1 MPISGPHNLNM
12 GERRNAS
19 AATMTSVTN
28 AVNEPPTGSAAVASS
43 NNLKTTDAKVMD
55 RIIITVP
62 PTIGVTIRLSKNN
75 HFETASWITA
85 EMITSVVNVAGPPS
99 TTAVI
104 QNGIANAA
112 VNIGRTTP
120 PPIGPT
126 RRAWI
131 RVEIPTTTNDAKT
144 IQLMYQSPRPDAWA
158 TITGVTN
165 NVAEAKRLN
174 CKPSPA
180 VVGIGGFSS
189 TSNRGFCVA
198 VAVGRFSR
206 LNTTNLT
213 NSHLTRCQ
221 HFNCVTCRLSLDR
234 ATAISASANGS
245 NITISVMPP
254 GGNLS

>member
-1 MPISGPHNLNM
+1 MPISGPHSLNT

-19 AATMTSVTN
+19 AATMTRVTN

-43 NNLKTTDAKVMD
+43 NNLNTTDAKVID

-120 PPIGPT
+120 PPRGPM

-131 RVEIPTTTNDAKT
+131 RVEIPTTTNDANT
-144 IQLMYQSPRPDAWA
+144 IQLMYQSPKPDACA

-174 CKPSPA
+174 CNPSPA
-180 VVGIGGFSS
+180 VVGTGGFSS
-189 TSNRGFCVA
+189 TSNRGVCVA
-198 VAVGRFSR
+198 VAVAKFSK
-206 LNTTNLT
+206 LNTTYLT
-213 NSHLTRCQ
+213 NPHLTRFR
-221 HFNCVTCRLSLDR
+221 HFNCATCRPSFD

-245 NITISVMPP
+245 NITISAIPP